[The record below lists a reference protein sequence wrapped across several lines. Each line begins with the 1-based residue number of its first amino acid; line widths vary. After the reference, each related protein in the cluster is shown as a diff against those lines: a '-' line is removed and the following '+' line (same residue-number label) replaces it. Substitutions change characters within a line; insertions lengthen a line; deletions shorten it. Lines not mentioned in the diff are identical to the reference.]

1 MRRRVRAGVLL
12 VIVVIV
18 GLVVHGVLPES
29 AFADIAGD
37 ALYVGAAYLA
47 LVVVLPRLRPW
58 IVGSIALAWS
68 VGVELLQL
76 TGVPQQVG
84 AVFPPAVLLL
94 GTAFDARDLIVYTV
108 AAVVVTAID
117 GLWARRAAT
126 ATPDQAPRA
135 PSLNATPDLP
145 ET

>member
-58 IVGSIALAWS
+58 IVGSIALAWAA
-68 VGVELLQL
+68 GVELLQL
-76 TGVPQQVG
+76 TGVPQQG
-84 AVFPPAVLLL
+84 ALIRFGGRRCEGSRCNGEAAFAIFALPVAEDL
-94 GTAFDARDLIVYTV
+94 GC
-108 AAVVVTAID
+108 
-117 GLWARRAAT
+117 
-126 ATPDQAPRA
+126 PQC
-135 PSLNATPDLP
+135 
-145 ET
+145 

>member
-12 VIVVIV
+12 VFVVIV

-58 IVGSIALAWS
+58 IVGSIALAWAA
-68 VGVELLQL
+68 GVELLQL
-76 TGVPQQVG
+76 TGVRQQVG

-94 GTAFDARDLIVYTV
+94 GTASDLIVYIV